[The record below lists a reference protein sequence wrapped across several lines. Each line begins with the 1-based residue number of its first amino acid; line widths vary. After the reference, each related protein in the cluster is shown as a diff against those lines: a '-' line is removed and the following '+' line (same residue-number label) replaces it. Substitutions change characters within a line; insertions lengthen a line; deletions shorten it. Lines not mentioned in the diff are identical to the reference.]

1 MINLNYMIKASI
13 TLAFIFIIAILTIIP
28 IFFIFALL
36 NVLCSILFYYSI
48 NRYKSNNL
56 K

>member
-1 MINLNYMIKASI
+1 MFNLNYMIKASI
-13 TLAFIFIIAILTIIP
+13 ILAFIFIIAILTIIP
-28 IFFIFALL
+28 IYFIFALI
-36 NVLCSILFYYSI
+36 NILCSILFHYSI